1 MDRGDL
7 QATVHGGR
15 KELDTTERLSTHTS
29 MNMLGNINC
38 RKMFNLKLC
47 KIAVT
52 AIIKYALFSVMHREL
67 SKNDYKLVHKT
78 NSNKAKMIEIIQS
91 MFLENK
97 RIKLDINNRKILEKF
112 LKYLKIK
119 KKKI

>member
-1 MDRGDL
+1 M
-7 QATVHGGR
+7 
-15 KELDTTERLSTHTS
+15 DTTERLSTHTS

-52 AIIKYALFSVMHREL
+52 AIIKYALFSVTHRAL

-97 RIKLDINNRKILEKF
+97 RIKIDINNRKILEKF
-112 LKYLKIK
+112 LKYLKI
-119 KKKI
+119 